1 MGSVAQTKR
10 RQIITTPTPR
20 IKIAITAW
28 AGTSR
33 EKHWSLLKP
42 VTVIGSRKHAQ
53 IQAREEQVSRCH
65 AAIVNS
71 GASVM
76 LVDLL
81 SETGTYVNGELVNRT
96 VLRDGDVIRAGS
108 LELKVSIELPANP
121 VVARRGIV
129 TFDDPFSMP
138 QPMRLVEVN
147 TDQCWELI
155 ESVSIIGSCRD
166 AQIVVAGEDVAR
178 AHSMIFATIHGVGI
192 VDLGSSMPLK
202 VNGSEKKMVFLKQ
215 QDRLLI
221 GRAGLMVQF
230 PEGGQSMK
238 RTAAGASSVAE
249 QNPNSGAIARR
260 DNEHLASEV
269 GHGGVPGGE
278 GSEAGIGED
287 APAASWSPGEAG
299 VDAGMASLES
309 KISDLQQDLAQSW
322 GQINDWK
329 KKLTGEHN
337 NLVVRG
343 QDLENKEKELRLIAT
358 ELDRTRSEAES
369 QDAKLEKLS
378 QELGLRA
385 AEIENRRMDSDQRDR
400 ELDTQDA
407 ALKTRYAELTSLAG
421 ELDER
426 REEIERFSQEYE
438 GQRDEL
444 ESKLQELE
452 SARTVVEEQKQSI
465 EALSR
470 EIDQRTE
477 SMDGR
482 ETKLGSRESL
492 LAEQQTTIEQERLEL
507 EALRE
512 ELRRKEEGLTD
523 FANKL
528 SARREKLIGQAR
540 SLRDR
545 SKIIDRFGQFLTE
558 ANEAYDITVHAP
570 VEVSPEDPEDV
581 GGLEHSPEES
591 LADASRAIIRAG
603 SDIHATVASLQ
614 DETKQMIDEL
624 PTDASA
630 EEDNGAASQDE
641 APDCDAP
648 APQQQADDI
657 DLAKLE
663 PEVREHFRARKRLGG
678 HGKTDAELVEQIRKD
693 LRSNSP
699 DQPKGHKKRAWWKG

>member
-1 MGSVAQTKR
+1 MSSVAREKHRQT
-10 RQIITTPTPR
+10 ITTPTPR
-20 IKIAITAW
+20 IKIAVTAW
-28 AGTSR
+28 TGTSR

-53 IQAREEQVSRCH
+53 IQAREEQVSRSH
-65 AAIVNS
+65 AAIVNN
-71 GASVM
+71 GTSVL

-81 SETGTYVNGELVNRT
+81 SETGTYHNGKLVSRT
-96 VLRDGDVIRAGS
+96 LLRDGDVIRAGS

-121 VVARRGIV
+121 AVAHRGMV
-129 TFDDPFSMP
+129 TFDNPFMMP

-147 TDQCWELI
+147 TEQCWELDK
-155 ESVSIIGSCRD
+155 SVSIIGSCRD
-166 AQIVVAGEDVAR
+166 AQIVVAGEDIAR

-202 VNGSEKKMVFLKQ
+202 INGSEKKMVFLKQ

-230 PEGGQSMK
+230 HEGGQSMK

-249 QNPNSGAIARR
+249 QNPNPGVIARR

-269 GHGGVPGGE
+269 GQGGIPGGD
-278 GSEAGIGED
+278 GGDAGIGGD

-337 NLVVRG
+337 NLVVWG
-343 QDLENKEKELRLIAT
+343 QDLQNKKKELGLVAA

-369 QDAKLEKLS
+369 QDAKLKELS
-378 QELGLRA
+378 QELESRA
-385 AEIENRRMDSDQRDR
+385 CEIGKSRREAAQAKSS
-400 ELDTQDA
+400 LDAQDT
-407 ALKTRYAELTSLAG
+407 ALKKRYAELTSLAS
-421 ELDER
+421 ELDQR
-426 REEIERFSQEYE
+426 REEVERFSQEYE
-438 GQRDEL
+438 AQRDEL
-444 ESKLQELE
+444 ESKHKELE
-452 SARTVVEEQKQSI
+452 ARETQLRSERTEIDQQRQSI

-540 SLRDR
+540 SLRER

-558 ANEAYDITVHAP
+558 ANEAFDITVHSP
-570 VEVSPEDPEDV
+570 VEASPEDSDDV
-581 GGLEHSPEES
+581 GGLEHPPEAS
-591 LADASRAIIRAG
+591 LAEASRAISRAG
-603 SDIHATVASLQ
+603 SGIHETVASLQ

-624 PTDASA
+624 PAETSTEEGGDVAS
-630 EEDNGAASQDE
+630 
-641 APDCDAP
+641 
-648 APQQQADDI
+648 APQQEADGS

-693 LRSNSP
+693 LKSKSQNP
-699 DQPKGHKKRAWWKG
+699 PKEHKKKAWWKG